1 MKDKISTERIKKLHL
16 SMQKRVTAFIDA
28 VEELGLMPRISHGLR
43 TVEEQNTLY
52 AQGRTKKGTIVT
64 NAKGGESWH
73 NYGLAIDVC
82 FLNQDGSVDFN
93 VPERVGNMAK
103 AFKLEWGAKWSFP
116 DRPHF
121 QLEKLP
127 QNPNSWGNDK
137 IENHAQKYIE
147 VKEKVVSSWAL
158 PSVEKAKTKGII
170 TNWAAPQE
178 AVSDETYQWV
188 FYKLGVLSKVTTQ
201 ALTREQFAVILD
213 RLHLLD

>member
-1 MKDKISTERIKKLHL
+1 
-16 SMQKRVTAFIDA
+16 MQKRITAFMNAI
-28 VEELGLMPRISHGLR
+28 ESLGLTPRISQGLR
-43 TVEEQNTLY
+43 TNEEQNALY
-52 AQGRTKKGTIVT
+52 AQGRTKKGNIVT
-64 NAKGGESWH
+64 KAKGGESWH
-73 NYGLAIDVC
+73 NYGLAIDLC
-82 FLNQDGSVDFN
+82 FINQDGSIDFN

-103 AFKLEWGAKWSFP
+103 EFKLEWGAKWSFP
-116 DRPHF
+116 DKPHF

-127 QNPNSWGNDK
+127 ANPVSWGNER

-158 PSVEKAKTKGII
+158 PSVEKAKAKGVI

-188 FYKLGVLSKVTTQ
+188 FHKLGALSKVTTQ

-213 RLHLLD
+213 RLNLLN